1 MYFAVTESDLFYI
14 LYFSMLDVDIVGVEV
29 EVEVE
34 DIAEEDVVDH
44 TPDQDLAQ
52 DLLIVSN

>member
-1 MYFAVTESDLFYI
+1 VYFAVTESDLFYI
-14 LYFSMLDVDIVGVEV
+14 LYFSMLDVDIV

-44 TPDQDLAQ
+44 IPDQDLAQ